1 MNDFDEMTLKVMK
14 KDVDKSLDE
23 IFRTRRIAS
32 LGPRPILTDLDK
44 YIVEKSNELTEY
56 YNKMSTATLLS
67 LELKDLF
74 DDIERYSKGGGTKG

>member
-1 MNDFDEMTLKVMK
+1 MNDFDEMTLKAMK